1 MTKYGQIAI
10 TAARAARSGADPVSA
25 WKEAAQGV
33 FPTQKASRE
42 KGCPKCAF
50 LGLAESGL
58 VKGVAAGCYTTSQD
72 NKRYAVD
79 ALRRIRANSALVDD
93 KTALWKLVVG
103 DAKQHNGQLDVV
115 IALWKNGD
123 V

>member
-10 TAARAARSGADPVSA
+10 TAAQAARCGADPVSA
-25 WKEAAQGV
+25 WKEAAQKV
-33 FPTQKASRE
+33 FPTQEASRE

-103 DAKQHNGQLDVV
+103 GAKQHNGQLDVV